1 MPGEIMG
8 NEIQRELKLKIK
20 KIIGDDRERW
30 EGFDLLCGRLSNS
43 RLSTEAGLSP
53 TIHQP
58 WPEDVYGFI
67 LHRINIA
74 HREREGLCR
83 NFERGPTVPVWYE
96 EKTSKLKR
104 KLEKIK
110 ERERVVACIDIR
122 FYTPRQLEICRHERV
137 RHDCERQ
144 YAESD
149 RDNFLDGIIS
159 IHRNPEIREQKRQ
172 ECEKLFKKI
181 SEKFCKPPFIPYA
194 DELETV
200 TVGRPEDGWIN
211 GLVEKVAGILHTG
224 AKMELTKSFKCVQA
238 ILLIV
243 FEESHTVSALRL
255 RWKRIQKKIQENPPP
270 IDPLNPHK

>member
-1 MPGEIMG
+1 
-8 NEIQRELKLKIK
+8 
-20 KIIGDDRERW
+20 
-30 EGFDLLCGRLSNS
+30 
-43 RLSTEAGLSP
+43 
-53 TIHQP
+53 
-58 WPEDVYGFI
+58 
-67 LHRINIA
+67 
-74 HREREGLCR
+74 
-83 NFERGPTVPVWYE
+83 
-96 EKTSKLKR
+96 
-104 KLEKIK
+104 
-110 ERERVVACIDIR
+110 
-122 FYTPRQLEICRHERV
+122 
-137 RHDCERQ
+137 
-144 YAESD
+144 
-149 RDNFLDGIIS
+149 LDGIIS